1 MGKEQKQLSFLENFV
16 SKHYTKQPKWV
27 RTVVYLAFAI
37 LLVFSIYRL
46 TSGDFSV
53 RGRILEQSSGSYH
66 PAKNFDVRIR
76 DKYFGTNSL
85 GWYYLILNPS
95 QYYKVMLGGKLT
107 MDIIKDNTIYRNQ
120 TVALQRFDQE
130 FEDIILSEEVEM
142 GHLYNRH
149 ENAAFPLDVL
159 IPPAWA
165 GERKPELGGDRIFV
179 TAVRMT
185 SKVDVPRE
193 GRFICEVGGQPV
205 EMLSVQSGGWLAGSI
220 PLVQGERVGLEQE
233 YFFNIPVRFTREPS
247 AFIIIHHSGGLFSG
261 YEEAFPVEL
270 NHEFAEPFEAV
281 GNKGSVVELM
291 RVSAYNVVLWQKQDI
306 AEVEGALIE
315 QLHHHGFRV
324 DQRMSKLGYHAQTN
338 ALFGGLSVPY
348 TTMQTVLR
356 LLYAHE
362 LQMKTVEYQK
372 SLKSGDDFAIQIG
385 GSKAYDERPAIPPE
399 IMEHL
404 IDAGS
409 EGEFKEILTSL
420 E

>member
-1 MGKEQKQLSFLENFV
+1 MGNEQKHISFLENFI
-16 SKHYTKQPKWV
+16 SKHYMKQPKWV
-27 RTVVYLAFAI
+27 RTFVYLAFAI

-53 RGRILEQSSGSYH
+53 RGRILEESGGSYH

-130 FEDIILSEEVEM
+130 FEDIILSEEVEL
-142 GHLYNRH
+142 GHLYNRY

-165 GERKPELGGDRIFV
+165 GEQKPELGGDRIFV
-179 TAVRMT
+179 TAVTMT

-193 GRFICEVGGQPV
+193 GEFVCEIGEQLV
-205 EMLSVQSGGWLAGSI
+205 ELLSVRSGGWQAGPV
-220 PLVQGERVGLEQE
+220 PLVQGERVELEQE
-233 YFFNIPVRFTREPS
+233 YFFDIPVRFSREPS
-247 AFIIIHHSGGLFSG
+247 AFIIIHHPGGLFGRYS
-261 YEEAFPVEL
+261 ETFPVSL
-270 NHEFAEPFEAV
+270 IHPFGESFETV
-281 GNKGSVVELM
+281 GDKGSVIELM
-291 RVSAYNVVLWQKQDI
+291 RLSPYNVVLWQKRDLE
-306 AEVEGALIE
+306 EVERPLVE

-324 DQRMSKLGYHAQTN
+324 DQRMSKLGYNAQTN
-338 ALFGGLSVPY
+338 ALFGGLSVHY
-348 TTMQTVLR
+348 RTMQQVL
-356 LLYAHE
+356 E
-362 LQMKTVEYQK
+362 MLQAYGVHMKTIEYQRN
-372 SLKSGDDFAIQIG
+372 LKSGDQFAIQIG
-385 GSKAYDERPAIPPE
+385 GSSAYIEKPIIPPE
-399 IMEHL
+399 IIERL
-404 IDAGS
+404 IDAGT
-409 EGEFKEILTSL
+409 EDEFREILGSL